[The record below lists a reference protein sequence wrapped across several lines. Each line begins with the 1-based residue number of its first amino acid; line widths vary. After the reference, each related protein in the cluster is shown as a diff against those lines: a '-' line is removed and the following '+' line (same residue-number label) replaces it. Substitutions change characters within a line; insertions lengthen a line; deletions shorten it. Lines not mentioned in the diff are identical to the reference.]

1 MKVLVLTHR
10 LPFAPNRGDRVRA
23 YHIIRL
29 LAARAD
35 VHVVSLVHDRA
46 EASQA
51 DALRGLG
58 VEVSTAMVPRLR
70 NLVAAAAALPTPLP
84 LTHALLASPAVR
96 PALERAASRR
106 RPDVVLAYCS
116 GVAPLALEPPLVGVP
131 LVLDLVDVDSAKW
144 AAFADDAGPLRAWVY
159 RREARCLSAFE
170 RRAVRSA
177 FATTVVNERERDTL
191 LRSCP
196 DASVYVSPNGVDAEA
211 LAPPTPPSEEDRVVF
226 AAVFNYA
233 PNADGAVWFARHVWP
248 RVRAARPGARLTLA
262 GSSPTRAVRQLA
274 DEDES
279 IEVTGA
285 VADIRPYLWRSAIAV
300 APIFQA
306 RGVQN
311 KVLEAAAAGLPS
323 VVTPAVWKG
332 LPREVLPACRMAES
346 ADQFAVRIDE
356 LLAQAPSIRR
366 EARAHISQLTW
377 PSRVEHLMRLI
388 ESAAAG
394 LPASACA

>member
-1 MKVLVLTHR
+1 MNVLVLTHR

-23 YHIIRL
+23 YHIVKL
-29 LAARAD
+29 LAARAH
-35 VHVVSLVHDRA
+35 VHVVSLVHDRE

-51 DALRGLG
+51 VALRRLG
-58 VEVSTAMVPRLR
+58 VDVSTAMVPRAR
-70 NLVAAAAALPTPLP
+70 NLVSAAAALPTARP
-84 LTHALLASPAVR
+84 LTHALLHSPAVR
-96 PALERAASRR
+96 PALEYAIARR

-116 GVAPLALEPPLVGVP
+116 GVAPFALEPPLAGVP

-144 AAFADDAGPLRAWVY
+144 AAFAADAGLLRAWIY

-170 RRAVRSA
+170 RLAVRAA

-191 LRSCP
+191 LRSCA
-196 DASVYVSPNGVDAEA
+196 DANVYVSPNGVDAEA
-211 LAPPTPPSEEDRVVF
+211 LAPPSPPAGDERVVF

-233 PNADGAVWFARHVWP
+233 PNADGAVWFARSVWP

-274 DEDES
+274 EDDSS

-285 VADIRPYLWRSAIAV
+285 VADIRPFLWRSAIAV

-332 LPREVLPACRMAES
+332 LPREVLPACRVAED
-346 ADQFAVRIDE
+346 ADQFASRIDE
-356 LLAQAPSIRR
+356 LLAQPPAARR
-366 EARAHISQLTW
+366 SACTHIAALTW
-377 PSRVEHLMRLI
+377 PSRLEPLMRLI
-388 ESAAAG
+388 EVAAEPTAT
-394 LPASACA
+394 ACA